1 MKTISSFRD
10 LDAYGIDALT
20 GEACGL
26 GYRILC
32 DLTENGR
39 KVLAKVFGVP
49 QFAITPP
56 WNSGTKSDPHIGSV
70 LLAHEMLVPLAVIAL
85 LDNGCKEVWLVR
97 DGGVIGI
104 EPDDSA
110 DMIEANRHLVG
121 DRLLRTLAYRGTAAG
136 GDRNTHVMSGRV
148 E

>member
-1 MKTISSFRD
+1 VKTITSFRD

-39 KVLAKVFGVP
+39 KILAKVFGVP
-49 QFAITPP
+49 QFATTPP
-56 WNSGTKSDPHIGSV
+56 WNSGTKSDPHIG
-70 LLAHEMLVPLAVIAL
+70 
-85 LDNGCKEVWLVR
+85 
-97 DGGVIGI
+97 I

-110 DMIEANRHLVG
+110 DMIDANRHLVG